1 MTPAPP
7 PLLAIEGLRLGLANR
22 DGPGP
27 DIVRGLALTLE
38 PGTTHCL
45 VGESGSGKSISALAI
60 MGLLPPAIRVTGGSV
75 RFEGKAL
82 LDMTAARRRAL
93 LGRRM
98 AMIFQEPMTALN
110 PVQRIGDQIGEMFAI
125 HHPLS
130 RAERRDAVL
139 ALLKEV
145 RLPDPLRAASSF
157 PHELSG
163 GQRQRAMIAMAIA
176 LRPALLI
183 ADEPT
188 TALDVTT
195 QRRILTL
202 LKDLQ
207 ASHGMA
213 MLFITHDFG
222 VVADIADTV
231 TILHRGDQVEQG
243 PTTEVL
249 GNPSSAPGRALL
261 AAVPRLVPPPPKP
274 ASGPAP
280 TPLLQARGLNKA
292 YPVRSGLFRTRP
304 RAAVTDVSL
313 SVSRGEML
321 GIVGESG
328 SGKSTVAR
336 MLLGL
341 IRPDSGTIQF
351 DGQPIDTD
359 DRKALHRIRSRL
371 QPVFQDP
378 TSALNRHRRVAD
390 TIAQGPIN
398 YGTSKADALAAVP
411 ALLDLVGLDP
421 TCGSRYPHQ
430 FSGGQRQ
437 RICIA
442 RALALRPDLLI
453 ADEAVS
459 ALDVSVQ
466 AQILD
471 LLRQLR
477 GRLGLAV
484 ILITHDLRVAA
495 QQCDRL
501 MVMQLG
507 RCVEEGPTADVFRAP
522 SSPYTA
528 ELLSAVPGQRHF
540 GGRAA

>member
-1 MTPAPP
+1 MMGVSP
-7 PLLAIEGLRLGLANR
+7 PLLAIEGLRLALATR
-22 DGPGP
+22 DG
-27 DIVRGLALTLE
+27 RGEELVHGLDLTLE
-38 PGTTHCL
+38 AGTTHCL
-45 VGESGSGKSISALAI
+45 VGESGSGKSLSALAV
-60 MGLLPPAIRVTGGSV
+60 MGLLPAAIQVSGGSV
-75 RFEGKAL
+75 NLEGEAILAL
-82 LDMTAARRRAL
+82 APDRRRAL

-110 PVQRIGDQIGEMFAI
+110 PVQRIGDQIGEMFDI
-125 HHPLS
+125 HRPLPR
-130 RAERRDAVL
+130 RARREAVL
-139 ALLKEV
+139 SLLQEV
-145 RLPDPLRAASSF
+145 RLPDPLRAARSY

-195 QRRILTL
+195 QRRVLTL
-202 LKDLQ
+202 LKDIQ

-213 MLFITHDFG
+213 MLFITHDLG
-222 VVADIADTV
+222 VVADIADAV

-243 PTTEVL
+243 PAADVL
-249 GNPSSAPGRALL
+249 ARPQSNAGRALL
-261 AAVPRLVPPPPKP
+261 AAVPRLRPPPPLP
-274 ASGPAP
+274 AAVAP
-280 TPLLQARGLNKA
+280 LPLLQARGLSKS
-292 YPVRSGLFRTRP
+292 YPVRSGLFRSQRRP
-304 RAAVTDVSL
+304 AVTDVSL
-313 SVSRGEML
+313 EVSPGEML

-341 IRPDSGTIQF
+341 VSPDSGTMQF
-351 DGQPIDTD
+351 DGQPIDHS
-359 DRKALHRIRSRL
+359 DRRAIHRIRRRL

-378 TSALNRHRRVAD
+378 TSALNRHRRIAD
-390 TIAQGPIN
+390 IIAQGPIN
-398 YGTSKADALAAVP
+398 YGTAPAEARAGVP
-411 ALLDLVGLDP
+411 ELLQLVGLDP
-421 TCGSRYPHQ
+421 ACGARYPHQ

-442 RALALRPDLLI
+442 RALALKPDLVI

-466 AQILD
+466 AQILALLKD
-471 LLRQLR
+471 LRD
-477 GRLGLAV
+477 RLGLAV

-501 MVMQLG
+501 IVMQRG
-507 RCVEEGPTADVFRAP
+507 ACVEQGRTADLFRAP

-528 ELLSAVPGQRHF
+528 ELLAAVPGQRRF
-540 GGRAA
+540 GGQAG